1 MRRVIHLDI
10 RSARPDDVSGIIAL
24 VRAAYAP
31 YVARIGREP
40 APMQADY
47 AALVDRGVVFVLP
60 GVGRL
65 GAVLVMMP
73 EANHLFL
80 ENIAVHPE
88 EQGQGL
94 GRQLMEW
101 VDTYARELGLSAVEL
116 YTNELMTENLAF
128 YPRLGYV
135 EVDRRMDEGFRR
147 VFMRKSLI

>member
-1 MRRVIHLDI
+1 MSDLDI
-10 RSARPDDVSGIIAL
+10 RSARPDDVPGIIAL

-31 YVARIGREP
+31 YVGRIGQEP

-47 AALVDRGVVFVLP
+47 ATLVDEGVVFVLP

-65 GAVLVMMP
+65 RAAIVMMP

-94 GRQLMEW
+94 GRQLMAW
-101 VDTYARELGLSAVEL
+101 VDDQARALGLVAVEL

-135 EVDRRMDEGFRR
+135 EVDRRLDDGFRR
-147 VFMRKSLI
+147 VFMRKPLV

>member
-1 MRRVIHLDI
+1 
-10 RSARPDDVSGIIAL
+10 
-24 VRAAYAP
+24 
-31 YVARIGREP
+31 
-40 APMQADY
+40 MQADY
-47 AALVDRGVVFVLP
+47 ATLVDEGVVFVLP

-65 GAVLVMMP
+65 RAAIVMMP

-94 GRQLMEW
+94 GRQLMAW
-101 VDTYARELGLSAVEL
+101 VDDQARALGLVAVEL

-135 EVDRRMDEGFRR
+135 EVDRRLDDGFRR
-147 VFMRKSLI
+147 VFMRKPLV